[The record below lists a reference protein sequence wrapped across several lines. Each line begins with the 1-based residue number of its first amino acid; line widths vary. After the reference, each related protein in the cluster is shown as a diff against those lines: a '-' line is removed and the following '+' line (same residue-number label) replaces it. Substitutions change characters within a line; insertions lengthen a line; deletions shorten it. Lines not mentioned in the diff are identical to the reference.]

1 MTEILI
7 KRLSKKIN
15 LPKYE
20 TEGSS
25 GMDLAACIDKEI
37 KIKPGQI
44 SILPTGTLASITL
57 ISVFVGI

>member
-7 KRLSKKIN
+7 KRLSKNIN

-25 GMDLAACIDKEI
+25 GMDLAAVLNNQSKLNLE
-37 KIKPGQI
+37 KY
-44 SILPTGTLASITL
+44 L
-57 ISVFVGI
+57 